1 MSGEENVRLEAKMR
15 EWLSTSAPVP
25 NILSKL
31 KAKRN
36 TGIFIR
42 CNALTNKPTAE
53 AIQGLSEILSG
64 GAE

>member
-1 MSGEENVRLEAKMR
+1 MSSEENGRLEAKMR
-15 EWLSTSAPVP
+15 EWLTLSAPVP

-36 TGIFIR
+36 TGILIR
-42 CNALTNKPTAE
+42 CNALTNKPTAD
-53 AIQGLSEILSG
+53 AMQGLGEILSG